1 MALLTYFGLL
11 LVAARANPYADKT
24 LQARELVRQAAT
36 VLSLALEGRMSEA

>member
-24 LQARELVRQAAT
+24 LQARELVMRELG
-36 VLSLALEGRMSEA
+36 LSQDLPD

>member
-24 LQARELVRQAAT
+24 LQARELERQAAT
-36 VLSLALEGRMSEA
+36 VLSLALEGKMSEA